1 MDRNIAIVMESL
13 EKNGFKVEFFEN
25 REDMKNRI
33 LSEIDLSETVG
44 FGGSVSATKDTGI
57 YSKLKERGNRIFYHS
72 TVKTPEEKDA
82 MFRGAVLSDVYIT
95 SVNAITLSG
104 ELVNI
109 DATGNRLAAM
119 LSPTH
124 NRVYVIAGKNKIV
137 KNYEAALLRIKN
149 IVAPKNSERLGFNN
163 PCAKI
168 GKCMDCKSDKRICN
182 ATLVQN
188 RQMFFGNTII
198 YLVNESMGY

>member
-1 MDRNIAIVMESL
+1 
-13 EKNGFKVEFFEN
+13 
-25 REDMKNRI
+25 
-33 LSEIDLSETVG
+33 
-44 FGGSVSATKDTGI
+44 
-57 YSKLKERGNRIFYHS
+57 
-72 TVKTPEEKDA
+72 

-124 NRVYVIAGKNKIV
+124 DRVYVIAGKNKIV

-163 PCAKI
+163 P
-168 GKCMDCKSDKRICN
+168 
-182 ATLVQN
+182 
-188 RQMFFGNTII
+188 
-198 YLVNESMGY
+198 